1 MHVCAKTGTQMLKGV
16 LFTAAESGSNPNAHL
31 LANGDTECG
40 PFTHRDVLPP
50 YIKGRGPDT
59 CCHYVDGPQGYDAQ

>member
-1 MHVCAKTGTQMLKGV
+1 MTQQFHPLDFRPREKKMHVCAKTGTQMLKGV

-50 YIKGRGPDT
+50 YKGARP
-59 CCHYVDGPQGYDAQ
+59 